1 MDAQSDD
8 DEENGSQELTEE
20 EVEAF
25 IRSEQL
31 AAFEGNDAD
40 IDNKYMPQIGM
51 EFKDRHDAHYF
62 FSFYGFLAGFEVV
75 VAHVTRTTSKKKN
88 NEVYKQEMKY
98 HSPQNRNQLFSGRKY
113 MTDMKKGM
121 IITLNDNNIPTR
133 KMIAILLYL
142 RGGLTTLP
150 YKTKDVQNIRT
161 KINREVTGNDMTQA
175 MDYFK
180 KRKKE
185 DPTLYYRFQVDKD
198 MKVKNL
204 FWREGISLQWY
215 AEYGECVSFETTLA
229 EMFEDTVYFS
239 VTEDEFEMLWQ
250 KMISDFKLEN
260 NKYFNKMWNKRKI
273 FIPVYYKNDFY
284 PFIQSTGRSE
294 GTNARFKDNVG
305 PTYSLVSFLRE
316 YQRII
321 DVIRNK
327 EEIDDNQSKQ
337 KMPKELYYGYTIEQQ
352 AVELYNWNIYLKFMN
367 QLRQTESYKYKET
380 EKAKCF
386 ELWYKS
392 NQIKESCLCG
402 KFNKDGIFCTHILK
416 VIVEEEV
423 KKIPEKYFI
432 DRWRKK
438 EKKIAM
444 PLFGGIKQN
453 STRGNSG
460 RPKKPKRLMGM
471 VEQERE
477 RMRKAE
483 AKKKNKKPAIASKTE
498 VKINFIV

>member
-1 MDAQSDD
+1 
-8 DEENGSQELTEE
+8 
-20 EVEAF
+20 
-25 IRSEQL
+25 
-31 AAFEGNDAD
+31 
-40 IDNKYMPQIGM
+40 
-51 EFKDRHDAHYF
+51 
-62 FSFYGFLAGFEVV
+62 
-75 VAHVTRTTSKKKN
+75 
-88 NEVYKQEMKY
+88 
-98 HSPQNRNQLFSGRKY
+98 
-113 MTDMKKGM
+113 
-121 IITLNDNNIPTR
+121 
-133 KMIAILLYL
+133 
-142 RGGLTTLP
+142 
-150 YKTKDVQNIRT
+150 
-161 KINREVTGNDMTQA
+161 

-215 AEYGECVSFETTLA
+215 AEYGECVSFETTYMMNRYNLPFTPYVGITGRSNTCLFACAFLSDETTTTLKWVFETFLDSMGEKHPKLIIIDQDKAIKTNTRLA

-392 NQIKESCLCG
+392 NQIKE
-402 KFNKDGIFCTHILK
+402 
-416 VIVEEEV
+416 
-423 KKIPEKYFI
+423 
-432 DRWRKK
+432 R
-438 EKKIAM
+438 
-444 PLFGGIKQN
+444 
-453 STRGNSG
+453 
-460 RPKKPKRLMGM
+460 
-471 VEQERE
+471 
-477 RMRKAE
+477 
-483 AKKKNKKPAIASKTE
+483 
-498 VKINFIV
+498 